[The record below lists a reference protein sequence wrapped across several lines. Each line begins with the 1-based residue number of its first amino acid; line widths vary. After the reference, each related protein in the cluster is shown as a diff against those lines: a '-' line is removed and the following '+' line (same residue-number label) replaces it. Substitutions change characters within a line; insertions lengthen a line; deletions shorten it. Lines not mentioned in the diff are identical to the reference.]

1 MICGTPTFVS
11 LNGRLQIMSDIV
23 IKILWGFHEDPTEYT
38 FKTQAEADA
47 FLLGVDESNG
57 WTCYEV
63 EGDEE

>member
-1 MICGTPTFVS
+1 
-11 LNGRLQIMSDIV
+11 MSDIV
-23 IKILWGFHEDPTEYT
+23 IKILWGMGELPEEYS

>member
-1 MICGTPTFVS
+1 
-11 LNGRLQIMSDIV
+11 MSDIV
-23 IKILWGFHEDPTEYT
+23 IKILWGMGELPEEYS

-63 EGDEE
+63 EGNEE